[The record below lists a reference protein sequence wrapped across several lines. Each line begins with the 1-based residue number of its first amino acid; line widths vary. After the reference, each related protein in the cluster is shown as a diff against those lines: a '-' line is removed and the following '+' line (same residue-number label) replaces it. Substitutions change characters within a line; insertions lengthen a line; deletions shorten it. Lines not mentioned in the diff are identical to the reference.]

1 VAGTCIALHRTT
13 TVSQAACLDLSSA
26 THALLYIGLR
36 RLSVGIICEKFVYVK
51 FASAAAAAVDVLF
64 YLCTVA
70 LCRFLREN
78 STTRRSYKFVARTP
92 LGIIT
97 YLHRSILRS
106 IDFFL
111 PRYVY
116 TPI

>member
-1 VAGTCIALHRTT
+1 MAGTCIALHRTT

-64 YLCTVA
+64 YLYAVA
-70 LCRFLREN
+70 LCRF
-78 STTRRSYKFVARTP
+78 FA
-92 LGIIT
+92 
-97 YLHRSILRS
+97 
-106 IDFFL
+106 
-111 PRYVY
+111 
-116 TPI
+116 